1 MSVTNLNAH
10 RSFHSLL
17 DMSRSFDAEGDYSQA
32 FSMLTEAMDRMY
44 ADADHLSL
52 DDGAALFLNLALV
65 AGRME
70 RPELGMRLLER
81 SREIFARML
90 GSDRV
95 VGPLD

>member
-1 MSVTNLNAH
+1 MSVANLNSH

-17 DMSRSFDAEGDYSQA
+17 DMSRSFDAEGDYQQA
-32 FSMLTEAMDRMY
+32 FSMLTQAMDRMY
-44 ADADHLSL
+44 TDADQLSL

-65 AGRME
+65 AGRMD

-95 VGPLD
+95 VGPSD